1 MHKREGHCG
10 DIEEVEEEE
19 VTLEIGK
26 CVEKLSKIMERQG
39 RKKNCERHEFA
50 FLEPNIQE

>member
-1 MHKREGHCG
+1 M
-10 DIEEVEEEE
+10 EEEE

-26 CVEKLSKIMERQG
+26 CAEKLSKIMERQES
-39 RKKNCERHEFA
+39 KKKCARNDNELA